1 MDQPTDP
8 QAPVAAAEDDAVV
21 RTATISNRRG
31 LHARAAA
38 KFVKL
43 ASQFDAEV
51 EVRRG
56 DLTANGRSIMGL
68 MMLSAG
74 PGTTIVVSATGPE
87 AEAALEAITELVASK
102 FNEETM

>member
-1 MDQPTDP
+1 L
-8 QAPVAAAEDDAVV
+8 DARPSLSRV
-21 RTATISNRRG
+21 ATILNQRG

-43 ASQFDAEV
+43 ATQFDAEV

-74 PGTTIVVSATGPE
+74 VGNDVEVSAAGPQ
-87 AEAALEAITELVASK
+87 AEAALAAVLDLIGRKLDED
-102 FNEETM
+102 